1 MTEENVHLLRFTIL
15 METATGTAQ
24 LSVIVKAKCFT
35 SMTIALLYLNME
47 LFVCFYI
54 CRGKHLCSE
63 KLHTDYYNT
72 EFPGITDHGTPL
84 VLEENGHAT
93 IIGIFLYRLN
103 SPAMYAQIDSAIVNW
118 IYDYADWTQAGIC
131 MGSTDR

>member
-1 MTEENVHLLRFTIL
+1 MDENVHLLRFTIL
-15 METATGTAQ
+15 MGTATGTAR
-24 LSVIVKAKCFT
+24 LSVIVRAKCST
-35 SMTIALLYLNME
+35 SITITLLHLYYME
-47 LFVCFYI
+47 LFACYYI

-84 VLEENGHAT
+84 VLEENGRAT

-103 SPAMYAQIDSAIVNW
+103 SPAMYAQIDSAIANW
-118 IYDYADWTQAGIC
+118 IYDYADWTQAGIL